1 MAMEMTIDLWL
12 LTWSVV
18 LCFAQV
24 SIAASGAT
32 LKWGLPAAAGNRDDV
47 AELTG
52 WEARSGRAH
61 RNMLENLLLFAVLI
75 LVAHVT
81 GKANE
86 MTALGAHVFF
96 WARVVYAGLY
106 LAGVPWARTL
116 VWVVS
121 VVGMVIVLSQL
132 F

>member
-1 MAMEMTIDLWL
+1 MAMEMTTDLWL
-12 LTWSVV
+12 LTWSAV

-24 SIAASGAT
+24 SIAASGGT
-32 LKWGLPAAAGNRDDV
+32 LKMGLPAAAGNREDV

-86 MTALGAHVFF
+86 MTALGAQIFF

-106 LAGVPWARTL
+106 LAGVPWARTV

-121 VVGMVIVLSQL
+121 VVGMVIVFSQL

>member
-1 MAMEMTIDLWL
+1 MAMEMTTDLWL
-12 LTWSVV
+12 LTWSAV

-24 SIAASGAT
+24 SIAASGGT
-32 LKWGLPAAAGNRDDV
+32 LKMGLPAAAGNREDV

-52 WEARSGRAH
+52 WEGRAGRAH

-75 LVAHVT
+75 LVTHVT

-121 VVGMVIVLSQL
+121 VVGMVIVFSQL